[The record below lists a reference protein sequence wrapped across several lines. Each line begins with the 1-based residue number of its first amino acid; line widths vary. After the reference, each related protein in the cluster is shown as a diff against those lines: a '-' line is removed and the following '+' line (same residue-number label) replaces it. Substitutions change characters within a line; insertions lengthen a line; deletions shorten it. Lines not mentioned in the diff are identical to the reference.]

1 MTNPKNTLKTFQVSP
16 EKSAELIGKLK
27 LIQTGMFD
35 NCIKKY
41 NVIMR
46 NKLANSRNKK
56 LRFIFWPKGYRY

>member
-35 NCIKKY
+35 NCIKK
-41 NVIMR
+41 I
-46 NKLANSRNKK
+46 
-56 LRFIFWPKGYRY
+56 